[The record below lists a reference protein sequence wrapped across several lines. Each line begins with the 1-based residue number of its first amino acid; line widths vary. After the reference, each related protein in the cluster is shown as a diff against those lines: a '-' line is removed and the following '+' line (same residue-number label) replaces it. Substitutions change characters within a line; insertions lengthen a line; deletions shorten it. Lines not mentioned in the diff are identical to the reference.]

1 MRCSRLLQTLWPNP
15 KSPRDLPT
23 RDMLEALNALRND
36 INARH
41 GYQDGAGS
49 RRTSAHTGLGHTA
62 AGEAKLCRS
71 RAVAGSGRHRLRAL
85 AMYAKPTDRVCHS
98 TSGELRWH
106 HL

>member
-15 KSPRDLPT
+15 RSPRDLPT
-23 RDMLEALNALRND
+23 RDMVEALNALRND

-85 AMYAKPTDRVCHS
+85 AMYAKPTDRVS
-98 TSGELRWH
+98 SASGAWGTWL
-106 HL
+106 